1 MNLPENL
8 LYTDHDE
15 WIRREG
21 DVVVLGITDYAQD
34 QLGELVH
41 IEMPDVGD
49 TFSAGEAVCEVESVK
64 AVAEVYSPCDGEVI
78 AVNEDLEDEAEQVNS
93 APYEAWLVKLRVED
107 AGALEQLL
115 TPAAYAAKV
124 ESA

>member
-1 MNLPENL
+1 MNLPDNL

-64 AVAEVYSPCDGEVI
+64 AVADVYSPCDGEVI

>member
-15 WIRREG
+15 WVRREG
-21 DVVVLGITDYAQD
+21 DTVFVGITDHAQD

-49 TFSAGEAVCEVESVK
+49 SFSSGEAICEVESVK
-64 AVAEVYSPCDGEVI
+64 AVAEVYAPCDGEVI
-78 AVNEDLEDEAEQVNS
+78 AVNEDLEDEAEKVN
-93 APYEAWLVKLRVED
+93 AGPYDAWLVKLRVED
-107 AGALEQLL
+107 PTALEDLL

>member
-1 MNLPENL
+1 MNLPDNL

>member
-1 MNLPENL
+1 
-8 LYTDHDE
+8 
-15 WIRREG
+15 
-21 DVVVLGITDYAQD
+21 
-34 QLGELVH
+34 
-41 IEMPDVGD
+41 
-49 TFSAGEAVCEVESVK
+49 
-64 AVAEVYSPCDGEVI
+64 
-78 AVNEDLEDEAEQVNS
+78 VNS